1 MHSKPTT
8 NMSQSSNTLTDETT
22 TEQPPTA
29 SFTSNIAAKIIWSPP
44 FQDST
49 NTTPNLLP
57 TFTFPDGIL
66 SEVQATASYA
76 FSRAVQMAS
85 VDSSV
90 LNNGND
96 NRSTKSPPQPIIS
109 LYYPHYG
116 CHNIIDSMVK
126 SLAREQ
132 GADIVVLDSLE
143 LALEEFGAFGKGAL
157 FFNTYRFPFI

>member
-1 MHSKPTT
+1 
-8 NMSQSSNTLTDETT
+8 
-22 TEQPPTA
+22 
-29 SFTSNIAAKIIWSPP
+29 
-44 FQDST
+44 
-49 NTTPNLLP
+49 
-57 TFTFPDGIL
+57 
-66 SEVQATASYA
+66 
-76 FSRAVQMAS
+76 MAS

-96 NRSTKSPPQPIIS
+96 IRSTKSPPQPIIS

-126 SLAREQ
+126 SIAREQ

-157 FFNTYRFPFI
+157 FFNTSRFPFI